1 MASKARQLAQSA
13 SAPEGRKNQIIN
25 GGFEVSQRGTSF
37 TADNIYT
44 LDRWKSSDGSGGS
57 PARTTTQETF
67 SLGQTDVPKA
77 TYFLKHNQT
86 AASTNGN
93 AALNQRVED
102 VTRFDNVTVT
112 LSFYAKADA
121 ALTIDVQLIQNFGS
135 GGSPSSNV
143 TVSQTGISVG
153 TSFQK
158 YTVTKD
164 LASLS
169 GKTLGTDGRHTSYL
183 QVQFDFDDTSTFTFE
198 VAQVQLEFGSV
209 ATEFEHQKYCDVYQD
224 CQRYYYKSGDNT
236 NEWFPGTATN
246 ADKGPYYAL
255 AANDLEDRAY
265 PALQWP
271 VQMRAAP
278 SVTFYPG
285 RADATATADRIVRY
299 NDTALVT
306 FTTAPTPY
314 SNGLSYHFQGTSA
327 DSPFY
332 AYQIVA
338 DAEL

>member
-1 MASKARQLAQSA
+1 MVSKARQLAQSA
-13 SAPEGRKNQIIN
+13 SAPDGRKNLIIN

-37 TADNIYT
+37 TTDNIYT
-44 LDRWKSSDGSGGS
+44 LDRWSSSDGSGGS

-77 TYFLKHNQT
+77 THFLKHNQT

-93 AALNQRVED
+93 AALNQRIED

-143 TVSQTGISVG
+143 TVSETGISVG

-209 ATEFEHQKYCDVYQD
+209 ATEFE
-224 CQRYYYKSGDNT
+224 QRSFGEELALCLRYFIRFPSFSDASTTLYYNVGMIHSSTKSFHNINLPVPMRTQPDLSISGTDDFVTVDSGTVRNLTNLTILGDDFIDNQVVT
-236 NEWFPGTATN
+236 LQGTATFPN
-246 ADKGPYYAL
+246 
-255 AANDLEDRAY
+255 EDR
-265 PALQWP
+265 PA
-271 VQMRAAP
+271 
-278 SVTFYPG
+278 
-285 RADATATADRIVRY
+285 
-299 NDTALVT
+299 ALR
-306 FTTAPTPY
+306 
-314 SNGLSYHFQGTSA
+314 GDGTSGGHFA
-327 DSPFY
+327 L
-332 AYQIVA
+332 